1 MLQLQAMGV
10 KIPAKTTEPKET
22 DQTTAA
28 VKKPKYERIR
38 KNKQIQ
44 NDGGNFNQWMREIL
58 NNIV

>member
-1 MLQLQAMGV
+1 LLQLQAMGV
-10 KIPAKTTEPKET
+10 KIPAKTNEPKET

-44 NDGGNFNQWMREIL
+44 NDGGNFNQ
-58 NNIV
+58 